1 MSISDFENRLKIALG
16 HPPTFGQEE
25 AVIALSEFCIDPKP
39 DRIFLLTGY
48 AGTGK
53 STLVAALVKTIAS
66 YKRSS
71 VLMAP
76 TGRAA
81 KVISQ
86 YSQREAFTIH
96 RKIYVPRSRK
106 GGGVKF
112 SLQPNKHRNTLFI
125 VDEASMVPDT
135 NTDSSFFEGRSLLED
150 LMTYVYSGS
159 GCQLMFVGDVAQLPP
174 VHLNLSPALDPR
186 VLLGDYGKSVQ
197 CVELKEVVRQDDQ
210 GAIVNNATNLRHW
223 IEQDTPEQLSFDLR
237 GQNEV
242 IRPFGGQE
250 VLEALENAFS
260 KDNLDQSV
268 VIVRSNKRANLY
280 NQEIRQRILFRDEQ
294 LSVGDVLMVV
304 KNNYFWL
311 KPSDTAGFIA
321 NGDVI
326 EVLEIF
332 EFVSIY
338 GFDFA
343 QVRVRM
349 LDYPTQSPFNTV
361 LILNTISSDSSAL
374 TYDQSNALYQ
384 AVREDYPEITA
395 NYKKFLAVKNNKYFN
410 ALQVKYSYAITC
422 HKSQGGQW
430 DTVFV
435 EQPYLKEG
443 PNKDYLRWLYTAMTR
458 AKGQLYLLG
467 FSQDYFDL

>member
-150 LMTYVYSGS
+150 LMTYVYSGP

-374 TYDQSNALYQ
+374 TYDESNALYR